1 MELSNKYLFCFDFI
15 CLGIITAMCLDTRQ
29 SCLTLG
35 TSSGYHTC
43 WDLRFRLP
51 IATIAHSKGDNF
63 LLLVSFRIL
72 NNF

>member
-1 MELSNKYLFCFDFI
+1 MIFI
-15 CLGIITAMCLDTRQ
+15 GIITAMCLDTRQ

-51 IATIAHSKGDNF
+51 IATIAHSKGSNIQPRF
-63 LLLVSFRIL
+63 HIIIT
-72 NNF
+72 N

>member
-1 MELSNKYLFCFDFI
+1 MIFI
-15 CLGIITAMCLDTRQ
+15 GIVTAMCLDTRQ

-51 IATIAHSKGDNF
+51 IATIAHSKGNKH
-63 LLLVSFRIL
+63 
-72 NNF
+72 

>member
-1 MELSNKYLFCFDFI
+1 
-15 CLGIITAMCLDTRQ
+15 MCLDTRQ

-51 IATIAHSKGDNF
+51 IATIAHSKG
-63 LLLVSFRIL
+63 
-72 NNF
+72 NNFNFKELIIFKIILLINYISCTSQKINKTSK

>member
-1 MELSNKYLFCFDFI
+1 
-15 CLGIITAMCLDTRQ
+15 MCLDTRQ

-51 IATIAHSKGDNF
+51 IATIAHSKGIHFYFKLYIVYNF
-63 LLLVSFRIL
+63 IV
-72 NNF
+72 NK

>member
-1 MELSNKYLFCFDFI
+1 MI
-15 CLGIITAMCLDTRQ
+15 CIGIITAMCLDTRQ

-51 IATIAHSKGDNF
+51 IATIAHSKGINF
-63 LLLVSFRIL
+63 HLLIPNNL
-72 NNF
+72 NKIELCLY

>member
-1 MELSNKYLFCFDFI
+1 MIFI
-15 CLGIITAMCLDTRQ
+15 GIITAMCLDTRQ

-51 IATIAHSKGDNF
+51 IATIAHSKG
-63 LLLVSFRIL
+63 
-72 NNF
+72 NNFHSRLRIK

>member
-1 MELSNKYLFCFDFI
+1 MIFI
-15 CLGIITAMCLDTRQ
+15 GIITAMCLDTRQ

-51 IATIAHSKGDNF
+51 IATIAHSKGTNF
-63 LLLVSFRIL
+63 HTRLHKKMK
-72 NNF
+72 

>member
-1 MELSNKYLFCFDFI
+1 MIFV
-15 CLGIITAMCLDTRQ
+15 GIITAMCLDTRQ

-51 IATIAHSKGDNF
+51 IATIAHSKGKIIFTSIQFKSN
-63 LLLVSFRIL
+63 SIIL
-72 NNF
+72 KQ

>member
-1 MELSNKYLFCFDFI
+1 
-15 CLGIITAMCLDTRQ
+15 MCLDTRQ

-51 IATIAHSKGDNF
+51 IATIAHSKGNIPLF
-63 LLLVSFRIL
+63 EIIVIL
-72 NNF
+72 YYIVN

>member
-1 MELSNKYLFCFDFI
+1 
-15 CLGIITAMCLDTRQ
+15 MCLDTRQ

-51 IATIAHSKGDNF
+51 IATIAHSKGNIPY
-63 LLLVSFRIL
+63 LEIL
-72 NNF
+72 SIFNYIVN